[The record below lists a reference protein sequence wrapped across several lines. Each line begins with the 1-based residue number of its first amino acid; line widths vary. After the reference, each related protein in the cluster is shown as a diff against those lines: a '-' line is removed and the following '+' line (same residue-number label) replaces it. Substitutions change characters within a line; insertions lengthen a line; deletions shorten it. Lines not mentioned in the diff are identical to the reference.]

1 MLIMIENR
9 ASALTALRNASD
21 CLAGSPYLF
30 PEDESGLQRLE
41 EIGTSLLEIQ
51 RKLDQLANVENL
63 PKPLKRILK
72 SREIY
77 ESNAIEGVGP
87 DLPETV
93 KILDDTSE
101 IRNFVEWAVEQGL
114 KNDRHA
120 YDVIGLAAA
129 RALSRMFAEDINRP
143 ITEADIRT
151 LHRIIMEGHPSAG
164 FYKPYANSIEGNDSH
179 QTSLPIET
187 PAKMQEFCDWMNNLP
202 RRGYQTLSSI
212 VKAAAVHAWIAHI
225 HPFEDGNG
233 RVSRLLANLVLA
245 REGMP
250 PLILR
255 SKGDRERYINA
266 LSYSDEA
273 GDISRL
279 ILLFCRSAE
288 RIIDELLEPR
298 VAEEFFAADID
309 LRLSGDFKYWQ
320 NAMNEFSEI
329 ALVKL
334 RLANLRGDIVG
345 GLTPSDF
352 KALRK
357 RKKASRA
364 WYLNIRKMDSDAISG
379 LWYFGYLEDWA
390 ISKVSND
397 EIFPCLIFMIPNP
410 DTKAVMPYKKPSN
423 RGRHAVVGVMVEPY
437 TQKAYVWGERF
448 DAIRIVSYDEAADL
462 LVRTSLDFTLNP
474 IDQ

>member
-1 MLIMIENR
+1 MQNSNQQPLV
-9 ASALTALRNASD
+9 ALRSASD
-21 CLAGSPYLF
+21 CLVGSPYLF

-41 EIGTSLLEIQ
+41 EIGISLLDIQ
-51 RKLDQLANVENL
+51 RKLDQLTNVEGL

-87 DLPETV
+87 DFGSTV
-93 KILDDTSE
+93 RILDETSE
-101 IRNFVEWAVEQGL
+101 MQNFVQWALEQGI

-129 RALSRMFAEDINRP
+129 RELSRMFAVDVSRP

-151 LHRIIMEGHPSAG
+151 LHKMIMEGHPSAG
-164 FYKPYANSIEGNDSH
+164 LYKPYANSLEGNEEH

-187 PAKMQEFCDWMNNLP
+187 PAKMQEFCNWMNNLP
-202 RRGYQTLSSI
+202 RKGYQTLSSI

-266 LSYSDEA
+266 LSFSDEA

-288 RIIDELLEPR
+288 RIIDELLEPQ
-298 VAEEFFAADID
+298 VAQEFFDADID
-309 LRLSGDFKYWQ
+309 LRLSGEFKYWQ
-320 NAMNEFSEI
+320 NAMKEFSELL
-329 ALVKL
+329 LVKL

-357 RKKASRA
+357 RKKANRA
-364 WYLNIRKMDSDAISG
+364 WYLNIRTLDSESISG

-390 ISKVSND
+390 TTKVAGD

-410 DTKAVMPYKKPSN
+410 EINAITPYIKPKN
-423 RGRHAVVGVMVEPY
+423 RERRNVVGVMIEPY
-437 TQKAYVWGERF
+437 TQNAYVWGERF
-448 DAIRIVSYDEAADL
+448 AAIRKVSYEEAADL
-462 LVRTSLDFTLNP
+462 VIKTSLDYSLSP
-474 IDQ
+474 EVII